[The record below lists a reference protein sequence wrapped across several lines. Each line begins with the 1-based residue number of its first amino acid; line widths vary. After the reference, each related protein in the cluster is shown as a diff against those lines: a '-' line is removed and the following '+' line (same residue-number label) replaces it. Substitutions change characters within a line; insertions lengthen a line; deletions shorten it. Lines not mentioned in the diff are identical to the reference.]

1 VAAKGRHRREGE
13 APAEDS
19 EGVVVEAKSRG
30 KVKKP
35 PMPADKKGQNI
46 RSLVR
51 SMEAT
56 CVRDPEG
63 LAEIKPII
71 EAAADVVDVVIATHM
86 QRRRIGQGDAVPL
99 KVFADILGVSEAAVS
114 KRGKHG
120 DAILQEREALAGTNR
135 FAEAARDR
143 ARRDKEVAAARERM
157 AGGGTGE
164 RTGTD
169 G

>member
-1 VAAKGRHRREGE
+1 MGIKGRHRREGE
-13 APAEDS
+13 APDDDS
-19 EGVVVEAKSRG
+19 EGVVVEAKSRR
-30 KVKKP
+30 KP
-35 PMPADKKGQNI
+35 AKAPMAADKKGQNI

-63 LAEIKPII
+63 LAEIGPII
-71 EAAADVVDVVIATHM
+71 AAAGDVVDVVIATHM
-86 QRRRIGQGDAVPL
+86 QRRRIGQPDALPL
-99 KVFADILGVSEAAVS
+99 KTFAEILGVSEQAVS
-114 KRGKHG
+114 KRGKAG
-120 DAILQEREALAGTNR
+120 DLILQERESLAETNQ

-143 ARRDKEVAAARERM
+143 ARRDRDVAAARERM
-157 AGGGTGE
+157 AGGATAA